1 MLTYCVWRRVLQ
13 IRLHN
18 HYSQRVLQL
27 SRAHS
32 TQEIESDLTGIL
44 LNLCTDRSYV
54 APGEA
59 HTRALRHG
67 NSCSYGPL
75 GKDLKK
81 NILDQWWNQWWIT
94 RSKTQVFGIDT
105 LQHVPCDSGGLKLVD
120 DSAVGQIM
128 KKKDLTDG
136 QAVDKLLKLL
146 QHSSSVRTN
155 LLQGALEQYLPS
167 LELVNK
173 KLPFGLAET
182 GTCHQISDQNQPPI
196 GCSSQRTEAS
206 LVWFCPPRTSSQW
219 LDHWTRQRLK
229 WWRKFALSPSDFN
242 SSDVMAAE
250 LQHGAS
256 HGVHVTYRFPWGCEP
271 VETLWNLGDAELLTT
286 HKKAR
291 TKLQYKDRQKSVI
304 PHVIAMHANMDRGLL
319 AYLFNSLQLE
329 KKVGVVQRKVLKLHP
344 NLAPV
349 KVALD
354 MGRGTTVELR
364 QVCEG
369 LLTEFLEADI
379 SVWPGYLQAMPQ
391 RQTLDKSLSK
401 YDEMGVLFTVIIS
414 ENTLENGLL
423 LVRNRDTTIRET
435 MHISEVKKYLQ
446 KYINAADNI

>member
-18 HYSQRVLQL
+18 HYSQCVLQL

-44 LNLCTDRSYV
+44 LNLCTDRSFV

-67 NSCSYGPL
+67 NSCGYGPL

-155 LLQGALEQYLPS
+155 LLQGEYQYITCIISGALECY
-167 LELVNK
+167 
-173 KLPFGLAET
+173 GL
-182 GTCHQISDQNQPPI
+182 
-196 GCSSQRTEAS
+196 
-206 LVWFCPPRTSSQW
+206 
-219 LDHWTRQRLK
+219 
-229 WWRKFALSPSDFN
+229 
-242 SSDVMAAE
+242 
-250 LQHGAS
+250 
-256 HGVHVTYRFPWGCEP
+256 
-271 VETLWNLGDAELLTT
+271 
-286 HKKAR
+286 
-291 TKLQYKDRQKSVI
+291 TKLVI
-304 PHVIAMHANMDRGLL
+304 WLCCL
-319 AYLFNSLQLE
+319 
-329 KKVGVVQRKVLKLHP
+329 
-344 NLAPV
+344 
-349 KVALD
+349 
-354 MGRGTTVELR
+354 RGTGAVSAFF
-364 QVCEG
+364 G
-369 LLTEFLEADI
+369 A
-379 SVWPGYLQAMPQ
+379 G
-391 RQTLDKSLSK
+391 
-401 YDEMGVLFTVIIS
+401 
-414 ENTLENGLL
+414 
-423 LVRNRDTTIRET
+423 
-435 MHISEVKKYLQ
+435 
-446 KYINAADNI
+446 